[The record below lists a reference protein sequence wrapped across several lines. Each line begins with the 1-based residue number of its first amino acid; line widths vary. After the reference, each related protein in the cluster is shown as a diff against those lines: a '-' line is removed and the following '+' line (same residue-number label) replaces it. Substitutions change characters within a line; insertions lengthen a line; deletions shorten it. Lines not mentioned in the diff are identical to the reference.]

1 MKRIS
6 IYDSTLRA
14 GAPAQGI
21 SYSVDDKIRII
32 ERLDALGVQHIE
44 AGNPGSNPKDLEF
57 FARVREMKLTHAR
70 LIAFGATRKVGV
82 AVEADG
88 NVRSLLAAGTDAI
101 AIFGKSWDYQVT
113 RILRTELDENLRM
126 IGDTIRYLKQ
136 QGKEVVYD
144 AEHFFDGY
152 KANADYALATLTAAH
167 DAGADCLCLCDP
179 NGGTFPNDIYDITKK
194 VVAQFRQATIGIHCH
209 ND

>member
-1 MKRIS
+1 
-6 IYDSTLRA
+6 
-14 GAPAQGI
+14 
-21 SYSVDDKIRII
+21 
-32 ERLDALGVQHIE
+32 
-44 AGNPGSNPKDLEF
+44 
-57 FARVREMKLTHAR
+57 MKLANAR

-88 NVRSLLAAGTDAI
+88 NVRSLLAAGTEAI

-113 RILRTELDENLRM
+113 KILRTELDENLRM

-152 KANADYALATLTAAH
+152 KANPDYALATLRAAA
-167 DAGADCLCLCDP
+167 DAGADCLCICDT
-179 NGGTFPNDIYDITKK
+179 NGGTFPNEIFDITKQ
-194 VVAQFRQATIGIHCH
+194 VVAQFGKTTIGIHCH
-209 ND
+209 NDCEMAVANPSWRCRPARRRCRAPSTASASAAAMPTCAPSSPTCS